1 MFFFIRYLFGI
12 FFVAI
17 ILFLNT
23 PHFFNYK
30 NKDEIIKNYLYQV
43 YGINI
48 KKIESI
54 KYTSIPTP
62 HLQINNVIS
71 NLYSDDVELNITGLK
86 IYPKILSIYNFNN
99 FNLRKIKIEKSN
111 LNLNFKDFKILTK
124 NIFTS
129 GNKIIFNNLSLNIKE
144 DKTKYNKF
152 KKR

>member
-1 MFFFIRYLFGI
+1 MINKTYKIINNKFSRFFKFVFFIRYLFGI

-30 NKDEIIKNYLYQV
+30 NKDQIIKNYLNQV

-54 KYTSIPTP
+54 KYTSLPTP

-71 NLYSDDVELNITGLK
+71 NLYLDDVKLNVMSLK
-86 IYPKILSIYNFNN
+86 IL
-99 FNLRKIKIEKSN
+99 L
-111 LNLNFKDFKILTK
+111 
-124 NIFTS
+124 
-129 GNKIIFNNLSLNIKE
+129 
-144 DKTKYNKF
+144 
-152 KKR
+152 